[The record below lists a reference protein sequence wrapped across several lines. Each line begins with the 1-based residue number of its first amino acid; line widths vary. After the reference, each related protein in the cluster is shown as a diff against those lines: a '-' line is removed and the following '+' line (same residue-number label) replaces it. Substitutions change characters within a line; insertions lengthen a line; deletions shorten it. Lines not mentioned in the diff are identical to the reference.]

1 MDEIDLSGMIF
12 YGTHGVNQ
20 EETELGQRFG
30 VDLAIWLDLRKASIT
45 DDLNDTVS
53 YSALY
58 KLVRAEVEGQPSR
71 LLEHLAWRIARLAL
85 AHDSRIER
93 VKVRVSKLSPPLKG
107 SATGEV
113 AVSLARSR
121 ADLSGSLT

>member
-1 MDEIDLSGMIF
+1 MDEIDLSGMTF
-12 YGTHGVNQ
+12 FGTHGVNR

-30 VDLAIWLDLRKASIT
+30 VDLSVWLDLRKASTT

-71 LLEHLAWRIARLAL
+71 LLENLAWRIARVAL
-85 AHDSRIER
+85 AHDSRIDS
-93 VKVRVSKLSPPLKG
+93 VKVRVSKLSPPLRG
-107 SATGEV
+107 STTGKV
-113 AVSLARSR
+113 AVCLLRSR
-121 ADLSGSLT
+121 ADFPDSQK